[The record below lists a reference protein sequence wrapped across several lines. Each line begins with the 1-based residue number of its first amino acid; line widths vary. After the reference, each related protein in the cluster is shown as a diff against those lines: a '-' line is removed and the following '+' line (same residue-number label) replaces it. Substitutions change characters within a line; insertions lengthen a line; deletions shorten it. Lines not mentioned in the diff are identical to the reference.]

1 MINNQQV
8 GRNMMLLRL
17 QKGLSQQGLADMCN
31 VTHQAVSKWET
42 GAALPDMQTLLFL
55 SKYFGVSMEEI
66 LSLDLSL
73 DVQDAA
79 PDPMDAATL
88 PAMTVPE
95 MPPVPEAPPIPETP
109 PVLEAPPVL
118 EEKIPVLSW
127 DQIVDLAPFAS
138 RETLGVLA
146 EHCQEELDKDRLC
159 DLAPFLSSAHLD
171 KLVRRLGS
179 AGPELALEL
188 APFLSKETL
197 DWLLLGRQK

>member
-17 QKGLSQQGLADMCN
+17 QKGLSQQGLAEMCN

-55 SKYFGVSMEEI
+55 SKYFGVSMEDI
-66 LSLDLSL
+66 LCGDLSL

-79 PDPMDAATL
+79 PDPAAAETL
-88 PAMTVPE
+88 PAVAVPE
-95 MPPVPEAPPIPETP
+95 MPPVPEAPPVP
-109 PVLEAPPVL
+109 
-118 EEKIPVLSW
+118 EKIIPVMSW

-138 RETLGVLA
+138 RETLEVLA
-146 EHCQEELDKDRLC
+146 EHCPEALDKEKLC
-159 DLAPFLSSAHLD
+159 DLAPFLSSAYLD
-171 KLVRRLGS
+171 KLVRRLVS
-179 AGPELALEL
+179 PGPELALEL

>member
-1 MINNQQV
+1 
-8 GRNMMLLRL
+8 MMLLRL
-17 QKGLSQQGLADMCN
+17 QKGLSQQGLAEMCN

-66 LSLDLSL
+66 LSFDLSL

-79 PDPMDAATL
+79 PDPVDVKTF
-88 PAMTVPE
+88 PAVTIPE
-95 MPPVPEAPPIPETP
+95 TPPVLEIPPVPEAPPIPETP
-109 PVLEAPPVL
+109 PVPKAPPVP
-118 EEKIPVLSW
+118 EDKTPVMSW
-127 DQIVDLAPFAS
+127 DQIVDLAPFAR
-138 RETLGVLA
+138 RETLEVLA
-146 EHCQEELDKDRLC
+146 EHCLEELDKDRLC
-159 DLAPFLSSAHLD
+159 DLAPFLSPAYLD

-197 DWLLLGRQK
+197 DWLLLGRIK